1 MKKKPK
7 QKEAVIYTRFSPRRN
22 ADTCES
28 LDTQFEICTFHCKA
42 QDMEVVGSY
51 EDEALSG
58 ANADNRPGLQ
68 NAISHACRIKAVL
81 VFYSLDRLARS
92 ARDALLIA
100 ERLERGHAG
109 LCSVKESFDTT
120 TPMGKCIYTVMSAF
134 NELERNKISIRT
146 SDAMKRHQATGRRMS
161 SKGKLPYGWKQDPE
175 DEARMLPDKYEL
187 KVIRTIMWLRR
198 DITDPETGEEF
209 RGWSYRDIAKYL
221 SEHNAIPRQTV
232 KNGITLP
239 GVWRFG
245 HIRHIIKR
253 QEAGFI

>member
-1 MKKKPK
+1 MKPK
-7 QKEAVIYTRFSPRRN
+7 PEQKQAIIYTRFSPRRN

-42 QDMEVVGSY
+42 NEMEVIGSY

-68 NAISHACRIKAVL
+68 NAIAHATRTKAVL

-100 ERLERGHAG
+100 ERLEKGHAG
-109 LCSVKESFDTT
+109 LCSVKESFDTS

-146 SDAMKRHQATGRRMS
+146 SDAMLRHQNSGRRMS
-161 SKGKLPYGWKQDPE
+161 GKGKLLYGWRIDPE
-175 DEARMLPDKYEL
+175 DPARTIPDDYEV
-187 KVIRTIMWLRR
+187 KVIEVIMDLRA
-198 DITDPETGEEF
+198 DG
-209 RGWSYRDIAKYL
+209 GSYRHIANYL
-221 SEHNAIPRQTV
+221 TSNSYIPRQVV
-232 KNGITLP
+232 KNGVTLA
-239 GVWRFG
+239 GKWHFG
-245 HIRHIIKR
+245 LIRNIVRRHE
-253 QEAGFI
+253 QNPF